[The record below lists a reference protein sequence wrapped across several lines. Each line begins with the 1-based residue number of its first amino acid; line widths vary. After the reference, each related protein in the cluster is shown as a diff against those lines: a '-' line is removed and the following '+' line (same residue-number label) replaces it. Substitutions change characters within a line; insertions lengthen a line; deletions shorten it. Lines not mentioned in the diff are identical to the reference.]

1 MEISAV
7 NKQYNIAVK
16 SQDDYYYSNPM
27 TTNYSGSYS
36 TDYPSYVD
44 ESSSN
49 NSKALLGLTALGA
62 LGVAGTVLGIVK
74 HKQCKKLAKE
84 LAEKE
89 KSLTETTNKLAE
101 ETKKRE
107 TAEDAL
113 KVANEKLEN
122 TKSKNNTKKTG
133 FFKKIGNFFKNFSKD
148 KLL

>member
-16 SQDDYYYSNPM
+16 SQGDYYSNPM
-27 TTNYSGSYS
+27 TTNYSDSYS
-36 TDYPSYVD
+36 MDYPSYVD

-49 NSKALLGLTALGA
+49 NSKAMLGLTALGA

-74 HKQCKKLAKE
+74 HKKCKKLAKE

-107 TAEDAL
+107 RISEQIQSDP
-113 KVANEKLEN
+113 
-122 TKSKNNTKKTG
+122 
-133 FFKKIGNFFKNFSKD
+133 NFI
-148 KLL
+148 